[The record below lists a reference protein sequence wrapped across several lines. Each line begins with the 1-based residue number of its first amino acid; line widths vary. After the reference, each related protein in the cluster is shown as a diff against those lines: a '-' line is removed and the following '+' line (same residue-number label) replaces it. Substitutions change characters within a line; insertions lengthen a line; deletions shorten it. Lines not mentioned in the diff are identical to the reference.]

1 LDTLQLINAYRRYFI
16 LLRFLSMGF
25 GRIIGA
31 TWVITSLGK
40 LIHPSREKPPYTKSW
55 KQGQWTK
62 YLNTTCF
69 TTALLYRMR
78 DFQSFIKIKW
88 DDPDGILTSSQ
99 NSGGL
104 MLSYHHPFAY
114 HLPAFIGSIGIEV
127 EALALSPNE
136 SPLYPLYTKYVAS
149 WFTDTECHFHGGKW
163 QFLYKNKNNNIR
175 TSLVALKNGKLVY
188 SLHDFPNIY
197 PDAKTLP
204 FLLTDKSFLTPE
216 GLIGPA
222 TKMRLPISVAYV
234 RWLGGTEVSIHI
246 RTLNSCGRDNR
257 SPAEIMNI
265 YSGILNELVSKDPEF
280 WEAWGSIQ

>member
-1 LDTLQLINAYRRYFI
+1 
-16 LLRFLSMGF
+16 M
-25 GRIIGA
+25 
-31 TWVITSLGK
+31 
-40 LIHPSREKPPYTKSW
+40 
-55 KQGQWTK
+55 
-62 YLNTTCF
+62 
-69 TTALLYRMR
+69 
-78 DFQSFIKIKW
+78 
-88 DDPDGILTSSQ
+88 
-99 NSGGL
+99 
-104 MLSYHHPFAY
+104 
-114 HLPAFIGSIGIEV
+114 
-127 EALALSPNE
+127 
-136 SPLYPLYTKYVAS
+136 
-149 WFTDTECHFHGGKW
+149 
-163 QFLYKNKNNNIR
+163 
-175 TSLVALKNGKLVY
+175 KNGKLVY